1 MPGEAPRMT
10 WIASDDLALPGDLIP
25 CSSGDPRVFLWA
37 LRSGSPGDDQTTLLC
52 SGRIAA
58 WPYRYA
64 GRHWRPG

>member
-1 MPGEAPRMT
+1 MPGDVPLMT

-25 CSSGDPRVFLWA
+25 CGRDDLRVFLWA
-37 LRSGSPGDDQTTLLC
+37 LRSGRPDDDQTTLLND
-52 SGRIAA
+52 GRTAA